1 MFYTLTLNPAIDAN
15 SFANDIKFNE
25 VNRTCNSHYSSNG
38 KGINV
43 SKVLRHF
50 NIEST
55 VLGLFGGFTG
65 EFIIKDLKNMGIN
78 SNPVMIEGNTRINY
92 FVNFKDDELKF
103 VDEGPS
109 IKREYLDEVM
119 VSLEALNPGD
129 YLTINGSLPKDVSIN
144 FYDAIL
150 EKLSNRN
157 INTILDISS
166 KHLKN
171 LLKYKPLLIKPN
183 FEELTDIFDVKLDS
197 ENEIIQALKYVNNLG
212 AQNILLTDGANG
224 MYFMNGDEIYKCNSP
239 EVNFVSSACCGD
251 GSLAAFLSKFINNET
266 IENSL
271 KYSAATGANI
281 AESAGLGKLDKICD
295 YIKKVKVEKIWQK
308 WK

>member
-15 SFANDIKFNE
+15 SFTKDIKIND
-25 VNRTCNSHYSSNG
+25 VNRTYNSHYSSNG

-43 SKVLRHF
+43 SKVLKRF
-50 NIEST
+50 DIEST

-65 EFIIKDLKNMGIN
+65 EFIIKDLNEIGIK
-78 SNPVMIEGNTRINY
+78 SNPVIIDGATRINY

-109 IKREYLDEVM
+109 IKREYLDEILL
-119 VSLEALNPGD
+119 SLKSLKPGD
-129 YLTINGSLPKDVSIN
+129 YLTINGSLPKNVSTD
-144 FYDAIL
+144 FYDEIL
-150 EKLSNRN
+150 ENLYSKN
-157 INTILDISS
+157 INIILDISS

-171 LLKYKPLLIKPN
+171 LLSYKPMLIKPN
-183 FEELTDIFDVKLDS
+183 FEELTDIFEVKLNS
-197 ENEIIQALKYVNNLG
+197 EIEIVQALKYVNNLG
-212 AQNILLTDGANG
+212 AQNILLTDGSNG
-224 MYFMNGDEIYKCNSP
+224 MYFMNGEEIYKCNSP

-251 GSLAAFLSKFINNET
+251 GSLAAFLSKFISSDT

-281 AESAGLGKLDKICD
+281 AESAGLGKLDKIDD
-295 YIKKVKVEKIWQK
+295 YIKKVRVEKIWQK
-308 WK
+308 